1 MELSES
7 QRNDLMEFQ
16 SLQQQ
21 LQVVVMQK
29 QQLQMASAE
38 IDRALEASSTSTG
51 KLYRS
56 VGSIL
61 VQKEPDVLKK
71 ELSSEK
77 EMVKLRV
84 DSLGKQEEKL
94 KTRLTE
100 IQDKF
105 EKSMPDAGKRK

>member
-7 QRNDLMEFQ
+7 QKNDLMEFQ

-21 LQVVVMQK
+21 LQVVAVQK
-29 QQLQMASAE
+29 QQLQLASAE
-38 IDRALEASSTSTG
+38 LDRALEASSTSSG

-61 VQKEPDVLKK
+61 VQKEPEALKK
-71 ELSSEK
+71 DLSSEK

-94 KTRLTE
+94 KSRLTE
-100 IQDKF
+100 IQNKF
-105 EKSMPDAGKRK
+105 EAAMPKKR